1 MKKITIILSV
11 LVALAS
17 MNLYAEDGSD
27 RVIERA
33 KELQKGK

>member
-27 RVIERA
+27 RLIERA
-33 KELQKGK
+33 KYLQERK